1 MFKSCQYLCCLA
13 LCFLTCGTVFA
24 ESFDFEERDW
34 EINDPPIIEEIKFVQ
49 LNNGAY
55 IELLEKESGQV
66 SFDTVVGF
74 NAEKDLHEEIES
86 DFVTIESAHPNTENA
101 SAVIISASCG
111 GSSSDCLYSHYY
123 LVVPEENFL
132 KKYYMGPNANCKI
145 TLDENNQITDIRA
158 KIYVGRDTYLTRQY
172 KTCRFIKDVG
182 FVDLKTNSNCNQE
195 ESPSGETD
203 FFLS

>member
-1 MFKSCQYLCCLA
+1 MFKSYQYFYCLA

-24 ESFDFEERDW
+24 ESFHFEERDW
-34 EINDPPIIEEIKFVQ
+34 EINDPPIIEKSKFVQ

-55 IELLEKESGQV
+55 IELLEEESGQV

-74 NAEKDLHEEIES
+74 NAEKDLREEIGS
-86 DFVTIESAHPNTENA
+86 DLVTIESEHPNAANA
-101 SAVIISASCG
+101 SAVIISERCNG
-111 GSSSDCLYSHYY
+111 NSSDCLYSHYY

-132 KKYYMGPNANCKI
+132 KKYYIGLNANCKI

-172 KTCRFIKDVG
+172 KTCRFIKDIG

-195 ESPSGETD
+195 KSPDGETD